1 MEKKM
6 TLKIEGVFPPIP
18 TPFDADGK
26 ILHDKLKANF
36 ARWNE
41 TGLHGY
47 VVLGSNGEYVMLS
60 EAERAAVWETAR
72 AAIPRTKLF
81 FAGTGAESTQTAI
94 ALTKRA
100 AELGADAAMVVTP
113 HYYKSQ
119 LNPATLINH
128 YTLIA
133 DASPIPIILYNF
145 PPSTG
150 IDLDAGTI
158 IRLSDHPNIIGIKDS
173 TGLVAKYNEIIRGT
187 RSDFVVLAGSGSY
200 FYASLCIGARGCVP
214 ALANVASRECVALY
228 NAFCAGKHDDARALQ
243 SRLLALNAA
252 VTTKW
257 SVPGLKAALDEIG
270 MYGGTPRLPL
280 RALGED
286 DRHTL
291 REIIKAAELK

>member
-1 MEKKM
+1 M

-18 TPFDADGK
+18 TPFDVDGK
-26 ILHDKLKANF
+26 ILHEKLKANIS
-36 ARWNE
+36 RWNQ

-47 VVLGSNGEYVMLS
+47 VVLGSNGEYVMLNES
-60 EAERAAVWETAR
+60 ERAEVWEAAR
-72 AAIPRTKLF
+72 ASIPPTKLF

-119 LNPATLINH
+119 LNAPTLIHH
-128 YTLIA
+128 YLMIA
-133 DASPIPIILYNF
+133 DASPIPILLYNF

-158 IRLSDHPNIIGIKDS
+158 IKLSDHPNIIGVKDS
-173 TGLVAKYNEIIRGT
+173 TGLVAKYGEIIRGA
-187 RSDFVVLAGSGSY
+187 RRDFAVLAGSGSY
-200 FYASLCIGARGCVP
+200 FYASLCIGAKGCVP
-214 ALANVASRECVALY
+214 ALANVAPRECVALY
-228 NAFCAGKHDDARALQ
+228 NAYCAGKHDEARALQ

-270 MYGGTPRLPL
+270 MYGGWPRSPL
-280 RALGED
+280 RPLGQD
-286 DRHTL
+286 DRHIL
-291 REIIKAAELK
+291 AEIIKEAGIK

>member
-1 MEKKM
+1 V
-6 TLKIEGVFPPIP
+6 KIEGVFPPIP

-26 ILHDKLKANF
+26 ILHDQLKSNL

-72 AAIPRTKLF
+72 AAIPRDKIF
-81 FAGTGAESTQTAI
+81 FAGTGAESTQTTI

-100 AELGADAAMVVTP
+100 AEIGADYAMVVTP
-113 HYYKSQ
+113 HYYKARYDT
-119 LNPATLINH
+119 ATLINH
-128 YTLIA
+128 YRVIA
-133 DASPIPIILYNF
+133 DAAPIPIILYNF

-150 IDLDAGTI
+150 IDLDAATVI
-158 IRLSDHPNIIGIKDS
+158 KLSEHPNIVGIKDS
-173 TGLVAKYNEIIRGT
+173 SGLVAKYGEIIRGA
-187 RSDFVVLAGSGSY
+187 RADFVLIAGSGSY
-200 FYASLCIGARGCVP
+200 FYPSLCIGAKGCVP
-214 ALANVASRECVALY
+214 ALGNIASRECVALFD
-228 NAFCAGKHDDARALQ
+228 AFRAGKHDEARALQ

-270 MYGGTPRLPL
+270 MYGGPPRLPL

-286 DRHTL
+286 DRRAL
-291 REIIKAAELK
+291 REIIHQTKPDRF

>member
-1 MEKKM
+1 MK
-6 TLKIEGVFPPIP
+6 LKIEGVFPPIP
-18 TPFDADGK
+18 TPFDGDGK
-26 ILHDKLKANF
+26 ILHDQLKANF
-36 ARWNE
+36 ARWNG

-47 VVLGSNGEYVMLS
+47 VVLGSNGEYVMLN

-72 AAIPRTKLF
+72 AAIPRDKLF
-81 FAGTGAESTQTAI
+81 FAGTGAESTQTAL

-119 LNPATLINH
+119 LGAATLINH
-128 YTLIA
+128 YRVIA

-150 IDLDAGTI
+150 IDLDAATVI
-158 IRLSDHPNIIGIKDS
+158 KLAEHPNIIGIKDS
-173 TGLVAKYNEIIRGT
+173 SGNVTKYGEIVRGA
-187 RSDFVVLAGSGSY
+187 RPGFALIAGSGSY
-200 FYASLCIGARGCVP
+200 FYPSLCIGAKGCVP
-214 ALANVASRECVALY
+214 ALGNVASRECVALF
-228 NAFCAGKHDDARALQ
+228 NAFCAGKHEEARALQ

-270 MYGGTPRLPL
+270 MYGGPPRLPL
-280 RALGED
+280 RALGEE
-286 DRHTL
+286 DRRAL
-291 REIIKAAELK
+291 REIMKEARVGAG